1 MRRTVFFIFLILFFF
16 NLEIFSQEVK
26 GADLAG
32 FWYPQDKE
40 KLSIL
45 LRDFLNSAQPKKVEG
60 KILGLISP
68 HAGYSYSGLVAGFG
82 YKLVKE
88 RANQIKTV
96 IVIGF
101 NHRYPHRGI
110 AVADFDYYQTPLGKV
125 KIDKDIVNQLI
136 AQNENIYP
144 LKEAFYN
151 ENSSEMQIPFLQVVL
166 KDFKLVIIHLGQQTW
181 ENCEILASALFE
193 VLKEKDNFLL
203 IASTDMSHY
212 LPYEQAK
219 KLDFSTISEIEK
231 FSPFSLYT
239 KSVMNGNRMC
249 GYGAVCSLLLVL
261 EKLGANKVE
270 ILHYANSGDITKE
283 KERVVG
289 YLSAVVVK
297 EGSNPQED
305 IKDKEEDMDLTKEDK
320 KTLLEIARKTLEGYL
335 SQREIPEFIEVS
347 SRLKEVQG
355 AFVTLK
361 KKGQLRGCIGS
372 IVGRKPLYLTV
383 RDMAIE
389 AATADPRFAPVRYE
403 ELKDIDIEVS
413 VLSPLKKVDS
423 LEEIILGKHG
433 VIVKRGFRQGVFLPQ
448 VAEETGW
455 SKEEFLS
462 YLCAHKAGLPFDC
475 WKDKDTELY
484 VFTACVFSEGEF
496 KQ

>member
-1 MRRTVFFIFLILFFF
+1 MRRTIFFIFLSLFIF
-16 NLEIFSQEVK
+16 NLGIFSQEVK
-26 GADLAG
+26 DADLAG
-32 FWYPQDKE
+32 FWYPSDKE
-40 KLSIL
+40 ELRIL
-45 LRDFLNSAQPKKVEG
+45 LRNFLNSAQPEKVEG

-68 HAGYSYSGLVAGFG
+68 HAGYLYSGLVAAFG
-82 YKLVKE
+82 YKLIKE

-110 AVADFDYYQTPLGKV
+110 AVADFDYYQTPLGRVKV
-125 KIDKDIVNQLI
+125 DKDIVNQLI
-136 AQNENIYP
+136 AQNENIYS
-144 LKEAFYN
+144 LKEAFHN

-166 KDFKLVIIHLGQQTW
+166 KDFKLVIIHLGKQTW
-181 ENCEILASALFE
+181 ENCEILASALLE
-193 VLKEKDNFLL
+193 VLKERKDFLL
-203 IASTDMSHY
+203 VASTDMSHY
-212 LPYEQAK
+212 LPYEQAE

-231 FSPFSLYT
+231 FNPFSLYT
-239 KSVMNGNRMC
+239 SSVMNGNRMC
-249 GYGAVCSLLLVL
+249 GYGAVCSFLLVL
-261 EKLGANKVE
+261 KKLGANKVE
-270 ILHYANSGDITKE
+270 ILHYANSGDITGD

-297 EGSNPQED
+297 EDSTPQED
-305 IKDKEEDMDLTKEDK
+305 IKDKEEDMELTKEDK
-320 KTLLEIARKTLEGYL
+320 RTLLEIARKTLESYL
-335 SQREIPEFIEVS
+335 PQRKIPEFGEVS

-372 IVGRKPLYLTV
+372 ITGREPLYLTV

-389 AATADPRFAPVRYE
+389 AATADPRFPPVKYE
-403 ELKDIDIEVS
+403 ELKDIDIEIS

-423 LEEIILGKHG
+423 SEEIILGKHG
-433 VIVKRGFRQGVFLPQ
+433 VIVKKGFRQGVFLPQ

-455 SKEEFLS
+455 SKGEFLS

-484 VFTACVFSEGEF
+484 VFTACVFSEEEF
-496 KQ
+496 K

>member
-1 MRRTVFFIFLILFFF
+1 
-16 NLEIFSQEVK
+16 
-26 GADLAG
+26 
-32 FWYPQDKE
+32 
-40 KLSIL
+40 
-45 LRDFLNSAQPKKVEG
+45 
-60 KILGLISP
+60 
-68 HAGYSYSGLVAGFG
+68 
-82 YKLVKE
+82 
-88 RANQIKTV
+88 
-96 IVIGF
+96 
-101 NHRYPHRGI
+101 
-110 AVADFDYYQTPLGKV
+110 
-125 KIDKDIVNQLI
+125 
-136 AQNENIYP
+136 
-144 LKEAFYN
+144 
-151 ENSSEMQIPFLQVVL
+151 
-166 KDFKLVIIHLGQQTW
+166 
-181 ENCEILASALFE
+181 
-193 VLKEKDNFLL
+193 
-203 IASTDMSHY
+203 
-212 LPYEQAK
+212 
-219 KLDFSTISEIEK
+219 
-231 FSPFSLYT
+231 
-239 KSVMNGNRMC
+239 MC

-423 LEEIILGKHG
+423 PEEIILGKHG

-462 YLCAHKAGLPFDC
+462 YLCAHKAGLPPEA